1 MNHKLESRRLGKNIN
16 NLQYADDITLM
27 AGSKEELK
35 YLLMIMELMHFMKKE
50 SEKDG
55 LKFNIQKTK
64 I

>member
-1 MNHKLESRRLGKNIN
+1 MNHELESRSKRNIN

-35 YLLMIMELMHFMKKE
+35 YLLMIMELMSLMKKE

-55 LKFNIQKTK
+55 FKFNIQITK